1 MISTTT
7 FIALAMQ
14 CAATVH
20 PDTAMDVVRVESGLN
35 PYAIAEIIPKEQ
47 RIKDGKSV
55 ITHLPNNKKDALS
68 IVRNI
73 ELKKRRYS
81 VGLMQITSANFD
93 KFNVDAEK
101 LFNPCTNLTVF
112 EKILTDCYTRGKTL
126 KNALSC
132 YYSGN
137 FNTGKKKESEFNKT
151 SYVERIGYPD
161 SPGKTFVVPSTKY
174 DKATDK
180 TGEDKREIKDK
191 KVITLYPTTL
201 IRGEFIAD
209 NHTLNR

>member
-81 VGLMQITSANFD
+81 VGLMQITSTNFD

-137 FNTGKKKESEFNKT
+137 FNTGEKKESEVNKT
-151 SYVERIGYPD
+151 SYVERIGYPE
-161 SPGKTFVVPSTKY
+161 SPGKTFVVPSAKY

-180 TGEDKREIKDK
+180 IGEDKREIKDK

>member
-81 VGLMQITSANFD
+81 VGLMQITSTNFD

-112 EKILTDCYTRGKTL
+112 EKILTDCYTRGK
-126 KNALSC
+126 NAQ
-132 YYSGN
+132 
-137 FNTGKKKESEFNKT
+137 ER
-151 SYVERIGYPD
+151 VELLLLR
-161 SPGKTFVVPSTKY
+161 
-174 DKATDK
+174 
-180 TGEDKREIKDK
+180 
-191 KVITLYPTTL
+191 
-201 IRGEFIAD
+201 
-209 NHTLNR
+209 

>member
-47 RIKDGKSV
+47 RLKDGKSV

-81 VGLMQITSANFD
+81 VGLMQITSTNFD

-161 SPGKTFVVPSTKY
+161 SSGKTFVVPSTKY

-180 TGEDKREIKDK
+180 IGEDKREVKDK

>member
-1 MISTTT
+1 VISSTT

-14 CAATVH
+14 CAVTVH

-35 PYAIAEIIPKEQ
+35 PYAIAEIIPKEE
-47 RIKDGKSV
+47 RMKDGKSV

-73 ELKKRRYS
+73 EIKKRRYS
-81 VGLMQITSANFD
+81 VGLMQITSTNFD

-132 YYSGN
+132 YYTGN
-137 FNTGKKKESEFNKT
+137 FNTGKKKESEFNQT

-161 SPGKTFVVPSTKY
+161 SPGKTYVVPSTK
-174 DKATDK
+174 
-180 TGEDKREIKDK
+180 EDKEQRREPDTKSSNPQPEPPQ
-191 KVITLYPTTL
+191 VIYPSRL
-201 IRGEFIAD
+201 IRGD
-209 NHTLNR
+209 LQLSKN